1 MNKPMRKITATA
13 VMLAFAGTS
22 SHLMAETE
30 KTADSKIKLDAISVN
45 GILPEKLEAVP
56 GSFDIVDQ
64 KEIEEKRPFSIKEA
78 LSSTP
83 GINIVG
89 EDSFGLGLNIGIRG
103 MDPRRT
109 ARTLLMEDGMPLFLA
124 PYGDPSAHYST
135 PMDRIERIEVVKGSG
150 QILYGPQT
158 VGGMINF
165 VTKPVPRNGFA
176 GSFTGTV
183 GNNDFYSGH
192 LNLGVGNERGGIMVD
207 AIKKNGDG
215 IRDNHQF
222 DVEEFT
228 VKGEIKLTDSQ
239 SLMAKASY
247 YKEDSNIS
255 ETGLGLLEYNED
267 KFQAPSGQNDL
278 FKHERKSL
286 QLKHIFDI
294 NENVKLTTQA
304 YYSKSDRKSFRQV
317 DAPGGYDSDNG
328 TTGYSVLDRCDPA
341 PVTTAEA
348 NACGGRWRPR
358 EYTYWG
364 IEPRLDVKHHLFG
377 IDSDAVIGFRYHD
390 EDIERNQFRDDD
402 PRAQSLSWAKAYGTH
417 REQLKHKVEALSYY
431 AQNTFHVGDWSLT
444 PGVRVEDYKVSQNVL
459 IAESDPQGIKG
470 SKSTTEVLPG
480 FGVAWNG
487 IANTTVFGGVHR
499 GFAPARPDRDLLAN
513 ADDQIVLSF
522 TKPELSTNYE
532 IGVRSKYLRGVSFS
546 STLFHTNFDDLVIN
560 AGGGNYENAGK
571 SRMSG
576 LELAGRVDFGTIY
589 NTPHNFY
596 LTGSYTNTFTAE
608 FKKSFTDEGILSGS
622 RLPYAPR
629 HIASV
634 NFGYQHPIGF
644 NARIGAD
651 YVSEQKP
658 DAWTNTLT
666 GNDAALSGLTGTI
679 PSYTLVNASASFKP
693 AGSRLTY
700 FVSGHN
706 LTDKEYLATRV
717 DGMGAG
723 RGRQVFGGIRI
734 DF

>member
-1 MNKPMRKITATA
+1 MNKPMRKLTATA

-22 SHLMAETE
+22 GHLMAETE
-30 KTADSKIKLDAISVN
+30 KEVDTKIKLNTIPVS
-45 GILPEKLEAVP
+45 GILPEKLESVP
-56 GSFDIVDQ
+56 GSFDVVNK
-64 KEIEEKRPFSIKEA
+64 KELDEKIPFSVKEA

-135 PMDRIERIEVVKGSG
+135 PMDRVDRIEVVKGSG

-176 GSFTGTV
+176 GSITGAV

-207 AIKKNGDG
+207 AIKKSGDG
-215 IRDNHQF
+215 IRDHHQF

-228 VKGEIKLTDSQ
+228 VKGEVKLTDSQ

-255 ETGLGLLEYNED
+255 ETGLGLLEYNQD

-294 NENVKLTTQA
+294 NQNVKLTTQA

-364 IEPRLDVKHHLFG
+364 IEPRLDIKHQLFG
-377 IDSDAVIGFRYHD
+377 IDSDAVVGFRYHD
-390 EDIERNQFRDDD
+390 EDIERNQFRDED
-402 PRAQSLSWAKAYGTH
+402 PRAQNLSWAKAFGTH

-459 IAESDPQGIKG
+459 IAESNPQGIKG

-499 GFAPARPDRDLLAN
+499 GFAPARPDRDLLEN
-513 ADDQIVLSF
+513 ADDQIVLNF

-532 IGVRSKYLRGVSFS
+532 IGMRSKYFKGISAS

-589 NTPHNFY
+589 NTSHNFY
-596 LTGSYTNTFTAE
+596 ITGSYTNTFTAE
-608 FKKSFTDEGILSGS
+608 FKKTFADEGINSGS

-634 NFGYQHPIGF
+634 NFGYQHPVGF
-644 NARIGAD
+644 NVRIGAD

-666 GNDAALSGLTGTI
+666 SDDAALSGLTGTI

-717 DGMGAG
+717 DGMGVG

>member
-1 MNKPMRKITATA
+1 MNKPMRKLTATA

-22 SHLMAETE
+22 GHLMAETE
-30 KTADSKIKLDAISVN
+30 KEADTKIKLNTIPVS
-45 GILPEKLEAVP
+45 GILPEKLESVP
-56 GSFDIVDQ
+56 GSFDVVSK
-64 KEIEEKRPFSIKEA
+64 KELDEKIPFSVKEA

-135 PMDRIERIEVVKGSG
+135 PMDRVDRIEVVKGSG

-176 GSFTGTV
+176 GSITGAV

-207 AIKKNGDG
+207 AIKKSGDG
-215 IRDNHQF
+215 IRDHHQF

-228 VKGEIKLTDSQ
+228 VKGEVKLTDSQ

-255 ETGLGLLEYNED
+255 ETGLGLLEYNQD

-294 NENVKLTTQA
+294 NQNVKLTTQA

-364 IEPRLDVKHHLFG
+364 IEPRLDIKHQLFG
-377 IDSDAVIGFRYHD
+377 IDSDAVVGFRYHD
-390 EDIERNQFRDDD
+390 EDMERNQFRDED
-402 PRAQSLSWAKAYGTH
+402 PRAQSLSWAKAFGTH

-431 AQNTFHVGDWSLT
+431 AQNTFYVGDWSLT

-459 IAESDPQGIKG
+459 IAESNPQGIKG

-499 GFAPARPDRDLLAN
+499 GFAPARPDRDLLEN
-513 ADDQIVLSF
+513 ADDQIVLNF

-532 IGVRSKYLRGVSFS
+532 IGMRSKYFKGISAS

-589 NTPHNFY
+589 NTSHNFY
-596 LTGSYTNTFTAE
+596 ITGSYTNTFTAE
-608 FKKSFTDEGILSGS
+608 FKKTFADEGINSGS

-634 NFGYQHPIGF
+634 NFGYQHPVGF
-644 NARIGAD
+644 NVRIGAD

-666 GNDAALSGLTGTI
+666 GDDAALSGLTGTI

-693 AGSRLTY
+693 AGSKLTY

-717 DGMGAG
+717 DGMGVG

>member
-1 MNKPMRKITATA
+1 MNKPMRKLTATA
-13 VMLAFAGTS
+13 VMLAFTGTS
-22 SHLMAETE
+22 GHLMAETE
-30 KTADSKIKLDAISVN
+30 KDAGNKIKLNTIPVN
-45 GILPEKLEAVP
+45 GILPEKLESVP
-56 GSFDIVDQ
+56 GSFDVVNK
-64 KEIEEKRPFSIKEA
+64 KELDEKIPFSVKEA

-135 PMDRIERIEVVKGSG
+135 PMDRVDRIEVVKGSG

-176 GSFTGTV
+176 GSITGAV

-207 AIKKNGDG
+207 AIKKSGDG
-215 IRDNHQF
+215 IRDHHQF

-228 VKGEIKLTDSQ
+228 VKGEVKLTDSQ

-255 ETGLGLLEYNED
+255 ETGLGLLEYNQD

-294 NENVKLTTQA
+294 NQNVKLTTQA

-364 IEPRLDVKHHLFG
+364 IEPRLDVKHNLFG
-377 IDSDAVIGFRYHD
+377 IDSDAVVGFRYHD
-390 EDIERNQFRDDD
+390 EDIERNQFRDED
-402 PRAQSLSWAKAYGTH
+402 PRAQSLSWAKAFGTH

-444 PGVRVEDYKVSQNVL
+444 PGVRVEDYKVSQNVV

-487 IANTTVFGGVHR
+487 IANTTFFSGVHR

-513 ADDQIVLSF
+513 ADDQIVLNF

-532 IGVRSKYLRGVSFS
+532 LGVRSKYFKGTSFS

-589 NTPHNFY
+589 NTSHNFY
-596 LTGSYTNTFTAE
+596 ITGSYTNTFTAE
-608 FKKSFTDEGILSGS
+608 FKKTFADEGINSGS

-634 NFGYQHPIGF
+634 NFGYQHPVGF
-644 NARIGAD
+644 NVRVGAD

-666 GNDAALSGLTGTI
+666 GDDAALSGLTGTI

-693 AGSRLTY
+693 AGSKLTY

-717 DGMGAG
+717 DGMGVG

>member
-1 MNKPMRKITATA
+1 MNKPMRKLTATA

-22 SHLMAETE
+22 GHLMAETE
-30 KTADSKIKLDAISVN
+30 KLAENKIELDAISVN
-45 GILPEKLEAVP
+45 GILPEKLESVP
-56 GSFDIVDQ
+56 GSFDVVDK
-64 KEIEEKRPFSIKEA
+64 KELEEKRPFSVKEA
-78 LSSTP
+78 LSATP

-135 PMDRIERIEVVKGSG
+135 PMDRVDRIEVVKGSG

-176 GSFTGTV
+176 GSITGAV

-207 AIKKNGDG
+207 AIKKSGDG
-215 IRDNHQF
+215 IRDNHKF

-228 VKGEIKLTDSQ
+228 VKGEVKLTDSQ

-255 ETGLGLLEYNED
+255 ETGLGLHEYNQD

-294 NENVKLTTQA
+294 NEKVKLTTQA

-328 TTGYSVLDRCDPA
+328 TTGYSVLDRCDPD
-341 PVTTAEA
+341 PVTTANA

-364 IEPRLDVKHHLFG
+364 IEPRLDVKHNLFG
-377 IDSDAVIGFRYHD
+377 IDSDAVVGFRYHD
-390 EDIERNQFRDDD
+390 EDIERNQYRDED
-402 PRAQSLSWAKAYGTH
+402 PRAQSLSWAKAFGTH
-417 REQLKHKVEALSYY
+417 REQLKHKVEAFSYY

-444 PGVRVEDYKVSQNVL
+444 PGVRVEDYKVSQNVV
-459 IAESDPQGIKG
+459 IAESEPQGIKG

-487 IANTTVFGGVHR
+487 IANTTFFGGVHR

-513 ADDQIVLSF
+513 ADDQIVLNF

-532 IGVRSKYLRGVSFS
+532 IGVRSKYFKGTSFS

-596 LTGSYTNTFTAE
+596 VTGSYTNTFTAE
-608 FKKSFTDEGILSGS
+608 FKKSFADEGINSGN

-634 NFGYQHPIGF
+634 NFGYQHPVGF

-666 GNDAALSGLTGTI
+666 GDDAALSGLTGTI

-693 AGSRLTY
+693 VGSKLTY

-717 DGMGAG
+717 DGMGVG
-723 RGRQVFGGIRI
+723 RGRQVFGGVRI

>member
-1 MNKPMRKITATA
+1 MNKPMRKLTATA

-22 SHLMAETE
+22 GHLMAETE
-30 KTADSKIKLDAISVN
+30 KAADNKIELDAIAVN
-45 GILPEKLEAVP
+45 GILPEKLESVP
-56 GSFDIVDQ
+56 GSFDVVDK
-64 KEIEEKRPFSIKEA
+64 KELEEKRPFSVKEA

-135 PMDRIERIEVVKGSG
+135 PMDRVDRIEVVKGSG

-176 GSFTGTV
+176 GSITGAV

-207 AIKKNGDG
+207 AIKKSGDG
-215 IRDNHQF
+215 IRDNHKF

-228 VKGEIKLTDSQ
+228 VKGEVKLTDSQ

-255 ETGLGLLEYNED
+255 ETGLGLLEYNQD

-317 DAPGGYDSDNG
+317 DAPGGYDSDGG
-328 TTGYSVLDRCDPA
+328 TTGYSVLDRCDPD
-341 PVTTAEA
+341 PVTTANA

-364 IEPRLDVKHHLFG
+364 IEPRLDVKHNLFG
-377 IDSDAVIGFRYHD
+377 IDSDAVVGFRYHD
-390 EDIERNQFRDDD
+390 EDIERNQFRDED
-402 PRAQSLSWAKAYGTH
+402 PRAQSLSWAKAFGTH
-417 REQLKHKVEALSYY
+417 REQLKHKVEAVSYY

-444 PGVRVEDYKVSQNVL
+444 PGVRVEDYKVSQNVV
-459 IAESDPQGIKG
+459 IAESEPQGIKG

-487 IANTTVFGGVHR
+487 IANTTLFGGVHR

-513 ADDQIVLSF
+513 ADDQIVLNF

-532 IGVRSKYLRGVSFS
+532 IGVRSKYFKGTSFS

-596 LTGSYTNTFTAE
+596 VTGSYTNTFTAE
-608 FKKSFTDEGILSGS
+608 FKKSFADEGINSGS

-634 NFGYQHPIGF
+634 NFGYQHPVGF

-658 DAWTNTLT
+658 DAWANTLT
-666 GNDAALSGLTGTI
+666 GDDAALSGLAGTI

-693 AGSRLTY
+693 VGSKLTY

-717 DGMGAG
+717 DGMGVG
-723 RGRQVFGGIRI
+723 RGRQVFGGVRI